1 MKELVGTL
9 RYLLDFDIHFILSI
23 YCSQQTII
31 MVVPKVGT
39 TKGYYVPV
47 MRSFA
52 RDSLCVLVEITQ
64 MNNVRW
70 DHSNVYFLWIE
81 SVSLT

>member
-1 MKELVGTL
+1 
-9 RYLLDFDIHFILSI
+9 
-23 YCSQQTII
+23 

-39 TKGYYVPV
+39 TKGCYVPV

-64 MNNVRW
+64 MNNARW
-70 DHSNVYFLWIE
+70 DHSNVYFPWIE